1 MKLRSLLIALALGCI
16 LLLAP
21 IITVYWPATFVWNG
35 LARFAEQS
43 TTRNSQPQE
52 HTPPRA
58 VHPDPEQPKRTIA
71 SAQSETALLAI
82 SKWSSPTTVTAGER
96 LTYTIV
102 VTNTGT
108 ATAHNLVIT
117 DELPAAVS
125 FRGESTL
132 TVLKGEDPQLQVT
145 EGQITGT
152 VGMLQPTGRIIFI
165 GRAIVDPAANGM
177 YLANTAV
184 VTAANNGNSTNQAT
198 VETILLTPTPTVT
211 PFPTALPTATP
222 LATPTLSVTVT
233 ATPVVIAT
241 PTATTLPDQADLQ
254 IRKSAAP
261 DPAIAGTI
269 LTYTLV
275 INNLGPGQAHEL
287 VISDTLPPDLFFDGH
302 ATLSVLRGEQPQLQ
316 LSRTQLTGTIALLNV
331 GGLITI
337 TTPVRAPIVMVNQM
351 RVNQATVVATTPDPQ
366 PANNSV
372 GVPVTFLPAPIMDHK
387 SFLPAVTK

>member
-21 IITVYWPATFVWNG
+21 IITTYWPAISVWNG
-35 LARFAEQS
+35 LARLAEWQTTHNNQS
-43 TTRNSQPQE
+43 QQ
-52 HTPPRA
+52 HTAPLA
-58 VHPDPEQPKRTIA
+58 VHPDPEQPLA
-71 SAQSETALLAI
+71 SPQGETALLVMT
-82 SKWSSPTTVTAGER
+82 KWSSPTTVTAGDP

-108 ATAHNLVIT
+108 ATAHKIVIT
-117 DELPAAVS
+117 DELPTGVA

-132 TVLKGEDPQLQVT
+132 TVLKGEEPQLQVT
-145 EGQITGT
+145 ERQITGT
-152 VGMLQPTGRIIFI
+152 VSLLQPTGRIIFI
-165 GRAIVDPAANGM
+165 GRAIVDPAANRM
-177 YLANTAV
+177 FLSNTAF
-184 VTAANNGNSTNQAT
+184 VTATNNGNPSHQAT
-198 VETILLTPTPTVT
+198 VETVLLTPTPTAT
-211 PFPTALPTATP
+211 PSPTAPPTSTP
-222 LATPTLSVTVT
+222 VTTPTLAVTVT
-233 ATPVVIAT
+233 ATAVAPAT
-241 PTATTLPDQADLQ
+241 PTATPDLADLQ

-261 DPAIAGTI
+261 DPVIAGTI

-275 INNLGPGQAHEL
+275 ISNLGPGRAQGI

-302 ATLSVLRGEQPQLQ
+302 STLSVLRGEQPQLL

-351 RVNQATVVATTPDPQ
+351 RVNQATVSATTPDPQ
-366 PANNSV
+366 PANNSA

-387 SFLPAVTK
+387 SFLPAITK